1 MLGKTHVSAG
11 MAASLLVLQPV
22 SIAPL
27 ACALLGG
34 ALGGWISDIDVRGA
48 KLVRG
53 TIVSVCVAAL
63 AFASRFL
70 AEVLPGSPALQAI
83 APEMGPAS
91 VVGAALFAGVTLFGS
106 FTAHRT
112 FTHSIVGCAL
122 WYVAVC
128 LLWPQI
134 APAFGI
140 GLCAISSLTC
150 STKPPRG
157 QCNCSFPSR
166 RACASTYAVLTA
178 LQTRS
183 SGALPLLCASCTW
196 DGWFSRVSNLALT
209 GKLSGKLPELTTGRS
224 WERWPDWLF
233 RESSGT
239 PCVGSLVGPLKSAV
253 CVQAH

>member
-53 TIVSVCVAAL
+53 TIVSACVAAL

-70 AEVLPGSPALQAI
+70 AEVLPRVAALQAI
-83 APEMGPAS
+83 APEMGSAS

-106 FTAHRT
+106 LTTHRT

-140 GLCAISSLTC
+140 GLCSHLILDLLNKASKGSMQLF
-150 STKPPRG
+150 
-157 QCNCSFPSR
+157 FPLKTR
-166 RACASTYAVLTA
+166 VCLDVCRADGFANALIWSASVIVCVVYV
-178 LQTRS
+178 
-183 SGALPLLCASCTW
+183 
-196 DGWFSRVSNLALT
+196 GWLVFSR
-209 GKLSGKLPELTTGRS
+209 
-224 WERWPDWLF
+224 F
-233 RESSGT
+233 
-239 PCVGSLVGPLKSAV
+239 
-253 CVQAH
+253 

>member
-22 SIAPL
+22 SVAPL

-53 TIVSVCVAAL
+53 TIVSVCVVAL

-70 AEVLPGSPALQAI
+70 VEMFSEVEALQAM

-91 VVGAALFAGVTLFGS
+91 VVGAALFALVTLLGS
-106 FTAHRT
+106 VTAHRT

-122 WYVAVC
+122 WYVAAS

-140 GLCAISSLTC
+140 GLCSHLILDLLNKAPKGSMQLF
-150 STKPPRG
+150 
-157 QCNCSFPSR
+157 FPLKT
-166 RACASTYAVLTA
+166 RACLDVCRADGFANALAWSASVI
-178 LQTRS
+178 
-183 SGALPLLCASCTW
+183 
-196 DGWFSRVSNLALT
+196 
-209 GKLSGKLPELTTGRS
+209 
-224 WERWPDWLF
+224 
-233 RESSGT
+233 
-239 PCVGSLVGPLKSAV
+239 V
-253 CVQAH
+253 CVVYVGWLVISRF

>member
-22 SIAPL
+22 SVAPL

-53 TIVSVCVAAL
+53 TIVSVCVVAL

-70 AEVLPGSPALQAI
+70 AEMLSEVEALQAM

-91 VVGAALFAGVTLFGS
+91 VVGAARFAAITVLGS
-106 FTAHRT
+106 VTAHRT

-122 WYVAVC
+122 WYVAAC
-128 LLWPQI
+128 LLWPQV

-140 GLCAISSLTC
+140 GLCSHLILD
-150 STKPPRG
+150 
-157 QCNCSFPSR
+157 
-166 RACASTYAVLTA
+166 
-178 LQTRS
+178 
-183 SGALPLLCASCTW
+183 LLNKAPKGSMQ
-196 DGWFSRVSNLALT
+196 
-209 GKLSGKLPELTTGRS
+209 
-224 WERWPDWLF
+224 LF
-233 RESSGT
+233 F
-239 PCVGSLVGPLKSAV
+239 PLKTRVCLDVCRADGFANALVWSASV
-253 CVQAH
+253 IVFVVYVGWLIISRF

>member
-70 AEVLPGSPALQAI
+70 AEVLPRVAALQAI

-106 FTAHRT
+106 LTAHRT

-122 WYVAVC
+122 WYVTVC
-128 LLWPQI
+128 LLWSQI

-140 GLCAISSLTC
+140 GLCSHLILDLLNKAPKGSMQLF
-150 STKPPRG
+150 
-157 QCNCSFPSR
+157 FPLKTR
-166 RACASTYAVLTA
+166 VCLDVCRADGFANALIWSASVIVCVVYV
-178 LQTRS
+178 
-183 SGALPLLCASCTW
+183 
-196 DGWFSRVSNLALT
+196 GWLVFSR
-209 GKLSGKLPELTTGRS
+209 
-224 WERWPDWLF
+224 F
-233 RESSGT
+233 
-239 PCVGSLVGPLKSAV
+239 
-253 CVQAH
+253 

>member
-22 SIAPL
+22 SVAPL

-70 AEVLPGSPALQAI
+70 AEMFSEVEALQAM

-91 VVGAALFAGVTLFGS
+91 VVGAALFAAITLLGS
-106 FTAHRT
+106 VTAHRT

-140 GLCAISSLTC
+140 GLCSHLILDLPNKASKGSMQLF
-150 STKPPRG
+150 
-157 QCNCSFPSR
+157 FP
-166 RACASTYAVLTA
+166 
-178 LQTRS
+178 
-183 SGALPLLCASCTW
+183 
-196 DGWFSRVSNLALT
+196 
-209 GKLSGKLPELTTGRS
+209 LTTRVCLDVCRADGFANALI
-224 WERWPDWLF
+224 W
-233 RESSGT
+233 
-239 PCVGSLVGPLKSAV
+239 SASVIV
-253 CVQAH
+253 CVVYVGWLVISYF

>member
-70 AEVLPGSPALQAI
+70 AEVLPRVAVLQAI

-106 FTAHRT
+106 LTAHRT

-140 GLCAISSLTC
+140 GLCSHLILDLPNKASKGSMQLF
-150 STKPPRG
+150 
-157 QCNCSFPSR
+157 FPLKTR
-166 RACASTYAVLTA
+166 VCLDVCRADGFANALIWSASVIVCVVYV
-178 LQTRS
+178 
-183 SGALPLLCASCTW
+183 
-196 DGWFSRVSNLALT
+196 GWLVFSR
-209 GKLSGKLPELTTGRS
+209 
-224 WERWPDWLF
+224 F
-233 RESSGT
+233 
-239 PCVGSLVGPLKSAV
+239 
-253 CVQAH
+253 

>member
-70 AEVLPGSPALQAI
+70 AEVLPRVAVFQAI

-91 VVGAALFAGVTLFGS
+91 VAGAALFAGVTLFGS
-106 FTAHRT
+106 LTAHRT

-122 WYVAVC
+122 WYAAVC

-140 GLCAISSLTC
+140 GLCSHLILDLLN
-150 STKPPRG
+150 K
-157 QCNCSFPSR
+157 
-166 RACASTYAVLTA
+166 ASKGSM
-178 LQTRS
+178 Q
-183 SGALPLLCASCTW
+183 
-196 DGWFSRVSNLALT
+196 
-209 GKLSGKLPELTTGRS
+209 
-224 WERWPDWLF
+224 LF
-233 RESSGT
+233 F
-239 PCVGSLVGPLKSAV
+239 PLKTRVCLDVCRADGFANALIWSASVIV
-253 CVQAH
+253 CVVYVGWLVISYF

>member
-22 SIAPL
+22 SVAPL

-53 TIVSVCVAAL
+53 TIVSVCAVAL

-70 AEVLPGSPALQAI
+70 AEMFSEVEALQAM

-91 VVGAALFAGVTLFGS
+91 VVGAALFATITLLGS
-106 FTAHRT
+106 VTAHRT
-112 FTHSIVGCAL
+112 FTHSIVGCVL
-122 WYVAVC
+122 WYVAAS

-140 GLCAISSLTC
+140 GLCSHLILDLLNKAPKGSMQLFFPLKTRVC
-150 STKPPRG
+150 LDVCRADGFANALVWSTSVIV
-157 QCNCSFPSR
+157 CVV
-166 RACASTYAVLTA
+166 YV
-178 LQTRS
+178 
-183 SGALPLLCASCTW
+183 
-196 DGWFSRVSNLALT
+196 GWFVISR
-209 GKLSGKLPELTTGRS
+209 
-224 WERWPDWLF
+224 F
-233 RESSGT
+233 
-239 PCVGSLVGPLKSAV
+239 
-253 CVQAH
+253 

>member
-34 ALGGWISDIDVRGA
+34 AFGGWISDID
-48 KLVRG
+48 VRG

-70 AEVLPGSPALQAI
+70 AEVLPRVAVLQAI
-83 APEMGPAS
+83 APQMGPAS

-106 FTAHRT
+106 LTAHRT

-140 GLCAISSLTC
+140 GLFSHLILDLLNKASKGSMQLF
-150 STKPPRG
+150 
-157 QCNCSFPSR
+157 FPLKTR
-166 RACASTYAVLTA
+166 VCLDVCRADGFANALIWSASVIVCVVYV
-178 LQTRS
+178 
-183 SGALPLLCASCTW
+183 
-196 DGWFSRVSNLALT
+196 GWLVFSR
-209 GKLSGKLPELTTGRS
+209 
-224 WERWPDWLF
+224 F
-233 RESSGT
+233 
-239 PCVGSLVGPLKSAV
+239 
-253 CVQAH
+253 

>member
-22 SIAPL
+22 SVAPL

-34 ALGGWISDIDVRGA
+34 ALGGWIGDVDVRGA

-53 TIVSVCVAAL
+53 TIVSVCVVAL

-70 AEVLPGSPALQAI
+70 AEMFSEVEALQAM

-91 VVGAALFAGVTLFGS
+91 VVGAALFAAITLLGS
-106 FTAHRT
+106 ATAHRT

-122 WYVAVC
+122 WYVAAC

-140 GLCAISSLTC
+140 GLCSHLILDLLNKAPKGSMQLF
-150 STKPPRG
+150 
-157 QCNCSFPSR
+157 FPLR
-166 RACASTYAVLTA
+166 VRVCLDVCRADGFANALVWSASVI
-178 LQTRS
+178 
-183 SGALPLLCASCTW
+183 
-196 DGWFSRVSNLALT
+196 
-209 GKLSGKLPELTTGRS
+209 
-224 WERWPDWLF
+224 
-233 RESSGT
+233 
-239 PCVGSLVGPLKSAV
+239 V
-253 CVQAH
+253 CVVYVGQLVISRF

>member
-53 TIVSVCVAAL
+53 AIVSVCVAAL
-63 AFASRFL
+63 AFANRFL
-70 AEVLPGSPALQAI
+70 AEVLPRAAALRAI

-140 GLCAISSLTC
+140 GLCSHLILDLLNKAPKGSMQLF
-150 STKPPRG
+150 
-157 QCNCSFPSR
+157 FPLKTR
-166 RACASTYAVLTA
+166 VCLDVCRADGFANALIWSASVIVCVVYV
-178 LQTRS
+178 
-183 SGALPLLCASCTW
+183 
-196 DGWFSRVSNLALT
+196 GWLVFSR
-209 GKLSGKLPELTTGRS
+209 
-224 WERWPDWLF
+224 F
-233 RESSGT
+233 
-239 PCVGSLVGPLKSAV
+239 
-253 CVQAH
+253 

>member
-70 AEVLPGSPALQAI
+70 AEVLPRVAALQAI

-91 VVGAALFAGVTLFGS
+91 VMGAALFAGVTLFGS
-106 FTAHRT
+106 LTAHRT

-140 GLCAISSLTC
+140 GLCSHLILDLLNKVSKGSMQLF
-150 STKPPRG
+150 
-157 QCNCSFPSR
+157 FPLKTR
-166 RACASTYAVLTA
+166 VCLDVCRADGFANALIWSASVIVCVVYVEWLV
-178 LQTRS
+178 
-183 SGALPLLCASCTW
+183 
-196 DGWFSRVSNLALT
+196 FSR
-209 GKLSGKLPELTTGRS
+209 
-224 WERWPDWLF
+224 F
-233 RESSGT
+233 
-239 PCVGSLVGPLKSAV
+239 
-253 CVQAH
+253 

>member
-22 SIAPL
+22 SVAPL
-27 ACALLGG
+27 VCALLGG

-53 TIVSVCVAAL
+53 TIVSVCAVAL

-70 AEVLPGSPALQAI
+70 AEMFSEVEALQAM

-91 VVGAALFAGVTLFGS
+91 VVGAALFATITLLGS
-106 FTAHRT
+106 ITAHRT

-122 WYVAVC
+122 WYVAAS

-140 GLCAISSLTC
+140 GLCSHLILDLLNKAPKGSMRLFFPLKTRVC
-150 STKPPRG
+150 LDVCRADGFANALVWSTSVIV
-157 QCNCSFPSR
+157 CVV
-166 RACASTYAVLTA
+166 YV
-178 LQTRS
+178 
-183 SGALPLLCASCTW
+183 
-196 DGWFSRVSNLALT
+196 GWFVISR
-209 GKLSGKLPELTTGRS
+209 
-224 WERWPDWLF
+224 F
-233 RESSGT
+233 
-239 PCVGSLVGPLKSAV
+239 
-253 CVQAH
+253 

>member
-70 AEVLPGSPALQAI
+70 AEVLPRAAVLQAI

-106 FTAHRT
+106 LTAHRT

-122 WYVAVC
+122 WCVAVC

-140 GLCAISSLTC
+140 GLCSHLILDLLNKASKGSMQLF
-150 STKPPRG
+150 
-157 QCNCSFPSR
+157 FPLKTR
-166 RACASTYAVLTA
+166 VCLDVCRADGFANALIWSASVIVCVVYV
-178 LQTRS
+178 
-183 SGALPLLCASCTW
+183 
-196 DGWFSRVSNLALT
+196 GWLVFSR
-209 GKLSGKLPELTTGRS
+209 
-224 WERWPDWLF
+224 F
-233 RESSGT
+233 
-239 PCVGSLVGPLKSAV
+239 
-253 CVQAH
+253 